1 MWKLTSLGVVVALAA
16 VLWFRINGA
25 PQDIGTSQPAPS
37 QGNAENT
44 VAQRQAGNQ
53 TNAPQNGRPAEGN
66 GRPSQG
72 SSENGQGRQNAQ
84 GGRPNQA
91 GGEGGGRP
99 TQAGSSGRPN
109 QAGEG
114 GGRPAQAGNAGGR
127 PAQGSD
133 RRGGGRPPPLVVT
146 RPASLALIND
156 RLKAV
161 GSGTAMA
168 SVSVV
173 PLSSGMLTEVLVDS
187 GQRVESGDVL
197 AKIDNES
204 ELIARD
210 RAARTVADAANDA
223 NRIAKL
229 VRSNTATSVELDR
242 ARASLADAE
251 LALREAELKLSRR
264 TITAPISGIVGI
276 VPVDKGNY
284 VTTQTELSTI
294 DDRSTII
301 VEFWVPESFANQVS
315 INQPVEAVAL
325 ANPSK
330 TYDGF
335 ISGIGS
341 RIETDSRT
349 LPVQATLNN
358 ESDSLRPGMSFE
370 LQLRFAGQEYPAVN
384 PLSIQWDSNGSYIW
398 RIVEDKASR
407 VPVTIIQRNPESVLV
422 DAQLEPGDAIVI
434 EGLLSLRPGATVRT
448 AGGRRP

>member
-1 MWKLTSLGVVVALAA
+1 MWKLTSLGIVVALAA
-16 VLWFRINGA
+16 VLWFRINGT
-25 PQDIGTSQPAPS
+25 PQDISSTPPAPS
-37 QGNAENT
+37 QGNT
-44 VAQRQAGNQ
+44 DISVAQRPQADNQ
-53 TNAPQNGRPAEGN
+53 PDTPRSGRPAEGN
-66 GRPSQG
+66 ERSSQG
-72 SSENGQGRQNAQ
+72 APEGEQGRQNAQ
-84 GGRPNQA
+84 GGRPDQASEGGRPNQA
-91 GGEGGGRP
+91 GGG
-99 TQAGSSGRPN
+99 GRPN

-114 GGRPAQAGNAGGR
+114 GGRPAQAGNSGR
-127 PAQGSD
+127 PAQGSG

-146 RPASLALIND
+146 RPVTMALIND

-161 GSGTAMA
+161 GSGTALA

-173 PLSSGMLTEVLVDS
+173 PLSSGMLTEVLVES
-187 GQRVESGDVL
+187 GQRVQSGYVL

-242 ARASLADAE
+242 ARATLADAE

-315 INQPVEAVAL
+315 IKQPVEAVAL
-325 ANPSK
+325 ADPSK

-358 ESDSLRPGMSFE
+358 DSDSLRPGMSFE

-398 RIVEDKASR
+398 KIVENKASR
-407 VPVTIIQRNPESVLV
+407 VPVTVIQRNPESVLV
-422 DAQLEPGDAIVI
+422 DAELEPEDAIAI
-434 EGLLSLRPGATVRT
+434 EGLLSLRPGATVRIQG
-448 AGGRRP
+448 ARRP

>member
-16 VLWFRINGA
+16 FLWFKINGA
-25 PQDIGTSQPAPS
+25 PQDISTSQPAPS
-37 QGNAENT
+37 QGNTENS
-44 VAQRQAGNQ
+44 VAQRAQAGNQ
-53 TNAPQNGRPAEGN
+53 SDTPRSGRPTEGN

-72 SSENGQGRQNAQ
+72 SSEGGQGRQNAQ

-91 GGEGGGRP
+91 SEGGRP
-99 TQAGSSGRPN
+99 NQAGGGGRPN

-114 GGRPAQAGNAGGR
+114 GGRPAQAGNSGR
-127 PAQGSD
+127 QAQGSG

-146 RPASLALIND
+146 RPATMALIND

-187 GQRVESGDVL
+187 GQRVKSGDVL

-242 ARASLADAE
+242 ARATLADAE

-315 INQPVEAVAL
+315 IKQPVEAVAL

-358 ESDSLRPGMSFE
+358 DSDSLRPGMSFE

-398 RIVEDKASR
+398 KIVEDKASR

-422 DAQLEPGDAIVI
+422 DAELEPGDAIVI

-448 AGGRRP
+448 QGGRRP

>member
-1 MWKLTSLGVVVALAA
+1 MWKLTSLGVVVVLAA
-16 VLWFRINGA
+16 FLWFKINGA
-25 PQDIGTSQPAPS
+25 PQDIGTTQPAPS
-37 QGNAENT
+37 QGNTQNSGT
-44 VAQRQAGNQ
+44 QRQAGNQ
-53 TNAPQNGRPAEGN
+53 SDTTRSGRPAEGS

-72 SSENGQGRQNAQ
+72 SAEGGQRRENAQ
-84 GGRPNQA
+84 G
-91 GGEGGGRP
+91 
-99 TQAGSSGRPN
+99 GRPN

-114 GGRPAQAGNAGGR
+114 GGRPAQAGNTGR
-127 PAQGSD
+127 PAQAGG

-242 ARASLADAE
+242 ARATLADAE

-315 INQPVEAVAL
+315 IKQPVEAVAL

-370 LQLRFAGQEYPAVN
+370 LQLRFAGEEYPAVN

-398 RIVEDKASR
+398 KIVDDKASR

-422 DAQLEPGDAIVI
+422 DAELEPGDAIVI

-448 AGGRRP
+448 RVGRRP